1 MQLSACKMTYKPKYT
16 GVYLFLHQHKHLNGL
31 TMIVKELIS
40 NLLAELSER
49 INDSA
54 DECNVIHYTKT
65 MP

>member
-31 TMIVKELIS
+31 TMIVKELKS

-49 INDSA
+49 
-54 DECNVIHYTKT
+54 
-65 MP
+65 